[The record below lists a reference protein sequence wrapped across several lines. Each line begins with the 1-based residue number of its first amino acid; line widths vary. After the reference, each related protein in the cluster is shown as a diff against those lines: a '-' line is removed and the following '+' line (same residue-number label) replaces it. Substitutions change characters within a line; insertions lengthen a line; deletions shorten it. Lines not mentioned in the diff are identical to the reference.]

1 MGQSDRALFKGYLVD
16 DDFTIRFMAAL
27 KAVPSDDVEHAR
39 VKSYIAISKRFVEDL
54 A

>member
-1 MGQSDRALFKGYLVD
+1 MGRSDRAPFQGNLVD
-16 DDFTIRFMAAL
+16 DDFMIRYMAAL

-39 VKSYIAISKRFVEDL
+39 VELYIAISKRFVEDL